1 MDVYFATRYL
11 QLRDN
16 VMDHV
21 ADRTTLRMLA
31 SLRQAGSISQQ
42 DHQTLSAG
50 YNLLR
55 AVDHQLR
62 LIVGRSANL
71 PALEQPAFAD
81 IARRLGFATAEEL
94 ASVLADRMQEIRMAY
109 ERIMREGAIQNGKQ

>member
-1 MDVYFATRYL
+1 MS
-11 QLRDN
+11 
-16 VMDHV
+16 
-21 ADRTTLRMLA
+21 
-31 SLRQAGSISQQ
+31 SLREAGSINQQ

-62 LIVGRSANL
+62 LIVGRSATL

-81 IARRLGFATAEEL
+81 IAQRLDYPTAEEL
-94 ASVLADRMQEIRMAY
+94 AGVLVERMQEIRTAY
-109 ERIMREGAIQNGKQ
+109 ERIMRGESIQDGKQ

>member
-1 MDVYFATRYL
+1 
-11 QLRDN
+11 
-16 VMDHV
+16 MDHGE
-21 ADRTTLRMLA
+21 DRTTLQMLT
-31 SLRQAGSISQQ
+31 SLRERESISQE

-62 LIVGRSANL
+62 LIVGRSATL

-81 IARRLGFATAEEL
+81 IARRLDFRMPEDL
-94 ASVLADRMQEIRMAY
+94 ANVLVERMKAIRTTY
-109 ERIMREGAIQNGKQ
+109 DRIMRGEAIYDGDR